1 MWSTGVWPTPG
12 RGFTLG
18 WRFAAVPQR
27 DPDRGESEAIA
38 LAVEAQATTLL
49 IDEKDGR
56 NAARRAG
63 LNTLGVLGVLIRA
76 KEMGEIERVKPEIA
90 ALRVHAGF
98 FIGAALE
105 RAVLVSAGE
114 G

>member
-38 LAVEAQATTLL
+38 LAVEAQATLL

-63 LNTLGVLGVLIRA
+63 LNTLGVLGFLIRA
-76 KEMGEIERVKPEIA
+76 KEMREIARVKPEIA